1 MTQLSNC
8 FSFSILFRHRVTNL
22 SLQCLSI
29 VWHVP
34 GTTPSPLVQVH
45 HRFSRNE
52 RCCGSYQSLVASA
65 GTWQGLEITTITYD
79 NDFHFRE
86 VQQRFSR
93 LLCLTVGQI
102 QYRYWDLVTTG
113 SKEGCLSQPGHQT
126 YCYFSTQ
133 GQGGCTGFL
142 VSMFIS
148 HLLLIKKINKQM
160 SSYQI
165 LRIFLQF
172 LGKYTITNLSL
183 TMHCIFLFFIGQ
195 KYIYF

>member
-22 SLQCLSI
+22 SLQCISI

-93 LLCLTVGQI
+93 LSCLTVGQI
-102 QYRYWDLVTTG
+102 QYHYWDLVTTG
-113 SKEGCLSQPGHQT
+113 SKEGCLWQHNNFMVPTWSPNLLLFLHTGPGWLHWIFSVYVHLSFTT
-126 YCYFSTQ
+126 YKENQ
-133 GQGGCTGFL
+133 QADE
-142 VSMFIS
+142 FIS
-148 HLLLIKKINKQM
+148 DP
-160 SSYQI
+160 
-165 LRIFLQF
+165 
-172 LGKYTITNLSL
+172 
-183 TMHCIFLFFIGQ
+183 
-195 KYIYF
+195 